1 MRPNVSSGRAP
12 VRQHGRRATVR
23 PPNSR
28 PPPVAGVMMQD
39 GSVNT
44 PWQRYVA
51 LGDSLTEG
59 LEDTNAD
66 GSYRGWADRLAQHL
80 ADRNGA
86 PVEYANFAIRGR
98 P

>member
-1 MRPNVSSGRAP
+1 
-12 VRQHGRRATVR
+12 
-23 PPNSR
+23 
-28 PPPVAGVMMQD
+28 MMQD

-86 PVEYANFAIRGR
+86 PVEYALYCAHADSYEYAFRVNSKVDVADALARRAG
-98 P
+98 